1 MAKFRKCTEL
11 DVDLYNKMSS
21 KINSIMHSKKIS
33 RIELSE
39 KLNVKLSSLNRMFSG
54 QQRFTLSFII
64 KFCKY
69 FDLDL
74 NTILTVD
81 ELQLYDI

>member
-21 KINSIMHSKKIS
+21 KINSIMHLKKIS
-33 RIELSE
+33 RIGLSE
-39 KLNVKLSSLNRMFSG
+39 ELNVKFSSLNRMLSG
-54 QQRFTLSFII
+54 QQRFTLSFLI
-64 KFCKY
+64 KFCKH

-74 NTILTVD
+74 NEILAID